1 MAEDGTNRSLIELDI
16 PIDADPGIF
25 HNNSASGV
33 LRFEFDQIF
42 GASTSQEEVF
52 NTVAKEKVLDAL
64 EGLNC
69 TIFAYG
75 QTGSG

>member
-1 MAEDGTNRSLIELDI
+1 M
-16 PIDADPGIF
+16 DADPGIL

-42 GASTSQEEVF
+42 GASVKQEQLFDV
-52 NTVAKEKVLDAL
+52 VARQKVLDVF
-64 EGLNC
+64 EGVNC